1 MSREQKP
8 KKVKEEKVLE
18 GLAKFNRVGKPV
30 NVIFSIIFII
40 AAFCCVIPLVFVI
53 IISFTDKSS
62 ISAIGYSFFPQKWSV
77 VAYQEMWKN
86 KEMVFGAFGISV
98 LITVVGTV
106 IGLFLNATM
115 GYVLSRSSF
124 KLKKL
129 YTWFVFIPMV
139 FNGGMV
145 AGYLVNT
152 QLLRLNNTLWVLI
165 LPLAVS
171 SFYVIILR
179 TFFQTTVPD
188 SLIES
193 AKIDGA
199 SQLRIFFQ
207 IVLPISLPALAT
219 IGLFLSFAY
228 WNDWFMALMYIDTK
242 ALFPLQ
248 YVLISI
254 EKSIEFAL
262 NNPSMAG
269 PEYAAYI
276 ANLPTDGLR
285 MALVVVSV
293 VPIACS
299 YPFFQKYFV
308 SGLTIGA
315 VKG

>member
-1 MSREQKP
+1 MAKTKKEKP
-8 KKVKEEKVLE
+8 VLE
-18 GLAKFNRVGKPV
+18 GLAKFNRVSKPM
-30 NVIFSIIFII
+30 NVLFSIIFII
-40 AAFCCVIPLVFVI
+40 AALCCVIPLIFVI
-53 IISFTDKSS
+53 IISLTDKTS
-62 ISAIGYSFFPQKWSV
+62 ISAIGYSFFPQKWSLAAYGELWNNRAQIITSFLISIV
-77 VAYQEMWKN
+77 V
-86 KEMVFGAFGISV
+86 
-98 LITVVGTV
+98 TVGGTV
-106 IGLFLNATM
+106 LGLFLNAAM

-129 YTWFVFIPMV
+129 YTWIVFIPMV

-145 AGYLVNT
+145 SMYLVIT
-152 QLLRLNNTLWVLI
+152 QFLYIQDTLLVLI
-165 LPLAVS
+165 LPLAVA

-193 AKIDGA
+193 GKIDGA

-228 WNDWFMALMYIDTK
+228 WNDWWQAFMYISNKD
-242 ALFPLQ
+242 LWPLQ
-248 YVLISI
+248 YVLVQIDRQIQAMLDMS
-254 EKSIEFAL
+254 KYVAL
-262 NNPSMAG
+262 S
-269 PEYAAYI
+269 AAELADRI
-276 ANLPTDGLR
+276 PTDGMK
-285 MALVVVSV
+285 MALVVVIV

-299 YPFFQKYFV
+299 YPFFQKYFI